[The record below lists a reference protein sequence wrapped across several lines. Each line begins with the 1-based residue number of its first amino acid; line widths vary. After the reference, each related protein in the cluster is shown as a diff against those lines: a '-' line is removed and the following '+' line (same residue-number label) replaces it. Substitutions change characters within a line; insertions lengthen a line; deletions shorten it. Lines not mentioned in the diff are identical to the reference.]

1 MYLIV
6 NKLPKNI
13 SSIRRFNFVK
23 NEVKRIKKVDIIDL
37 GIFPIALMLL
47 ALIIPVVYCI
57 IWKKTN
63 LRNVVLIFI
72 CCIFI
77 VILYPIIT
85 YFGNIIEPMLGYL
98 LGKLILFTLLPFV
111 TILYLERWKI
121 KTTVI
126 DLGVQKEKLIIS
138 ILLGLGTL
146 LITVV
151 IALLIYGWGQ
161 AEPPSAYWNT
171 IVFFDAFN
179 EEFLFRGVLLL
190 YLWKITDLKIA
201 YATSVLAFIL
211 AHPQHFTS
219 LYLISTTAQG
229 ILLGIVTYKTKN
241 LIGPWI
247 SHGLNRVI
255 PQILSALL

>member
-1 MYLIV
+1 M
-6 NKLPKNI
+6 
-13 SSIRRFNFVK
+13 
-23 NEVKRIKKVDIIDL
+23 DL

-47 ALIIPVVYCI
+47 ALVIPIVYCI
-57 IWKKTN
+57 KWKKTN
-63 LRNVVLIFI
+63 LRKVVLISI

-77 VILYPIIT
+77 VILYPIT
-85 YFGNIIEPMLGYL
+85 TFLGNIMEPTLAYF
-98 LGKLILFTLLPFV
+98 LGKLILFTLLPFA

-121 KTTVI
+121 KTTFME
-126 DLGVQKEKLIIS
+126 LGVKKEKLIIS
-138 ILLGLGTL
+138 ILLGLGVL

-151 IALLIYGWGQ
+151 IAFLIYGLGQ
-161 AEPPSAYWNT
+161 AEFPSAYWNT
-171 IVFFDAFN
+171 IMFFDAFN

-211 AHPQHFTS
+211 AHPQNFTS
-219 LYLISTTAQG
+219 LYLTSTAAQG

-255 PQILSALL
+255 PQIISALL